1 MPKSARDVAVMTKIM
16 RMWRSRMSVN
26 LPLLMRAVA
35 VVAAAVAIGSVGL
48 AVAADP
54 PEVEDIL
61 FMVDG
66 RELHGRIVSQSPT
79 VIVLEVIDRKLH
91 LTSRVTF
98 ARRDIARIER
108 DVAIEVVVKTR
119 EPAARRRSTA
129 SRPDQDTL
137 TQSRF
142 GRVRPE
148 DESLDLPGLYVIPMK
163 GQLGT
168 DIHPSIYEKVAQD
181 IRAHEPDLLVF
192 VMNCKDVDDLLIPQN
207 EVTEQALFL
216 LPECRK
222 IVDLFRDELG
232 DIPQVMWVEDS
243 VGFSSLLAMAWERMY
258 MTPTA
263 RLGGLRGVAKRA
275 DGWSDPDVAAKMM
288 AAWTGIGRG
297 FLENGGY
304 HRYLA
309 DAMMR
314 PEALLSASF
323 EGRKVVWSLDDAGE
337 FLVDGDSEKTLGFRA
352 KPAEDLLISDGTVDN
367 LDDLAFLLG
376 YREYRKIAGK
386 GEEIVTD
393 YKDRWRRVYDNTK
406 TLWDDYLQH
415 RGWASGDETLR
426 WLSKAKR
433 DVQKIIRAMNRYEA
447 VEIRWRTDRQTKKQ
461 ELEILVETMNEEIQA
476 LTRQRRGGGYGSGG
490 GRRFGGG

>member
-1 MPKSARDVAVMTKIM
+1 
-16 RMWRSRMSVN
+16 MSVN

-35 VVAAAVAIGSVGL
+35 VVAVAVVIGTGGL
-48 AVAADP
+48 VVAADP
-54 PEVEDIL
+54 PEVEDVL
-61 FMVDG
+61 YMVDG
-66 RELHGRIVSQSPT
+66 RELHGRVVSESPT
-79 VIVLEVIDRKLH
+79 AIVFEVIDRKLH
-91 LTSRVTF
+91 LSSKVTF
-98 ARRDIARIER
+98 DRRDIARIRR
-108 DVAIEVVVKTR
+108 DVAIEVVIKTR
-119 EPAARRRSTA
+119 EPAARRRSGT
-129 SRPDQDTL
+129 SRPDEVTP

-168 DIHPSIYEKVAQD
+168 DIHPSIFEEVAKD
-181 IRAHEPDLLVF
+181 IRAHQPDLLVF
-192 VMNCKDVDDLLIPQN
+192 VMNCKDVDDLLIPLN
-207 EVTEQALFL
+207 EATEQGLFL
-216 LPECRK
+216 LDEYRE

-243 VGFSSLLAMAWERMY
+243 VGFSSLLAMAWERIY

-263 RLGGLRGVAKRA
+263 RLGGLAGVAKRA

-323 EGRKVVWSLDDAGE
+323 EGREVVWSLDDAGE
-337 FLVDGDSEKTLGFRA
+337 FLVDGDDEKTLGFRA

-376 YREYRKIAGK
+376 YREYEKIPGK
-386 GEEIVTD
+386 GEEIVTN
-393 YKDRWRRVYDNTK
+393 YKEQWRRVFDNTK
-406 TLWDDYLQH
+406 VLWDDYLQH
-415 RGWASGDETLR
+415 RGWAGGDEALK

-433 DVQKIIRAMNRYEA
+433 DVQKIIRAMNRFEA
-447 VEIRWRTDRQTKKQ
+447 VEIRWRTDRQTRKQ
-461 ELEILVETMNEEIQA
+461 ELQILVETMTEEILA
-476 LTRQRRGGGYGSGG
+476 LSRQRRGGGYGRGG
-490 GRRFGGG
+490 GRGVGGGG

>member
-1 MPKSARDVAVMTKIM
+1 
-16 RMWRSRMSVN
+16 MSVN
-26 LPLLMRAVA
+26 FPLLMRAAA
-35 VVAAAVAIGSVGL
+35 VVAVAVAIGTGGL

-54 PEVEDIL
+54 PEAEDIL
-61 FMVDG
+61 YMIDG
-66 RELHGRIVSQSPT
+66 RELHGHIVSESST
-79 VIVLEVIDRKLH
+79 VIVFEVINRKLQ
-91 LTSRVTF
+91 LSSRVTF
-98 ARRDIARIER
+98 VRRDIARIQR
-108 DVAIEVVVKTR
+108 DVAIKVVLKTR
-119 EPAARRRSTA
+119 EPATRRRFAT
-129 SRPDQDTL
+129 SRPDRDTP

-168 DIHPSIYEKVAQD
+168 DIHPSIYEKVVED
-181 IRAHEPDLLVF
+181 IRAHQPDLLVF
-192 VMNCKDVDDLLIPQN
+192 VMNCKDVDDLLIPLN
-207 EVTEQALFL
+207 EATEQGLFL
-216 LPECRK
+216 HHEYRM
-222 IVDLFRDELG
+222 IVDLFRDDLG
-232 DIPQVMWVEDS
+232 DIPQVMWIEDS
-243 VGFSSLLAMAWERMY
+243 VGFSSLLAMAWERIY

-275 DGWSDPDVAAKMM
+275 DGWSDKDVAAKMM

-323 EGRKVVWSLDDAGE
+323 DGREVVWSLDDAGE

-352 KPAEDLLISDGTVDN
+352 KPAEDLLVSEGTVDN

-376 YREYRKIAGK
+376 YREYREIQGK
-386 GEEIVTD
+386 GEEIVTNYQD
-393 YKDRWRRVYDNTK
+393 QWRRVYDNTK
-406 TLWDDYLQH
+406 VLWDDYLQH
-415 RGWASGDETLR
+415 RGWAGGDETLK

-433 DVQKIIRAMNRYEA
+433 DVQKIIRAMDRYEA
-447 VEIRWRTDRQTKKQ
+447 VEIRWRTDRQTKKH
-461 ELEILVETMNEEIQA
+461 ELVVLVETMNEEIRA
-476 LTRQRRGGGYGSGG
+476 LTRERRGGGYGG
-490 GRRFGGG
+490 GRRGVGGGG

>member
-1 MPKSARDVAVMTKIM
+1 
-16 RMWRSRMSVN
+16 MSVKF
-26 LPLLMRAVA
+26 PLLMRAAA
-35 VVAAAVAIGSVGL
+35 VVAVAVAIGTGGL

-54 PEVEDIL
+54 PEAEDIL
-61 FMVDG
+61 YMIDG
-66 RELHGRIVSQSPT
+66 RELHGHIVSESPT
-79 VIVLEVIDRKLH
+79 VIVFEVIDRKLH
-91 LTSRVTF
+91 LSSRVTF
-98 ARRDIARIER
+98 VRRDIARIQR
-108 DVAIEVVVKTR
+108 DVAIEVVLKTR
-119 EPAARRRSTA
+119 EPATRRRFAT
-129 SRPDQDTL
+129 SRPDRDTV

-148 DESLDLPGLYVIPMK
+148 DESLDLPGLYIIPMK

-168 DIHPSIYEKVAQD
+168 DIHPSIYEKVVED
-181 IRAHEPDLLVF
+181 IRAHQPDLLVF
-192 VMNCKDVDDLLIPQN
+192 VMNCKDVDDLLIPLN
-207 EVTEQALFL
+207 EATEQGLFL
-216 LPECRK
+216 HHEYRM
-222 IVDLFRDELG
+222 IVDLFRDDLG
-232 DIPQVMWVEDS
+232 DIPQVMWIEDS
-243 VGFSSLLAMAWERMY
+243 VGFSSLLAMAWDRIY

-275 DGWSDPDVAAKMM
+275 DGWSDEDVAAKMM

-323 EGRKVVWSLDDAGE
+323 EGREVVWSLDDAGE
-337 FLVDGDSEKTLGFRA
+337 FLVDGDDEKTLGFRA
-352 KPAEDLLISDGTVDN
+352 KPAEDLLVSKGTVDN

-376 YREYRKIAGK
+376 YREYREIQGK
-386 GEEIVTD
+386 GEEIVTKYQD
-393 YKDRWRRVYDNTK
+393 QWRRVYDNTK
-406 TLWDDYLQH
+406 VLWDDYLQH
-415 RGWASGDETLR
+415 RGWAGGDETLK

-461 ELEILVETMNEEIQA
+461 ELEILVETMTEEIRA
-476 LTRQRRGGGYGSGG
+476 LTRRRRGGGYGGGG
-490 GRRFGGG
+490 GRGVGGGG